1 MNIMT
6 RKWSWLKRSAT
17 SCVEY
22 SKGKLHMLTL
32 IHMRYVC
39 GLCVAVFYLCYT
51 NLFKLWP
58 FDWFSWDQPYV
69 DWFKWDDSIHPLSSA
84 PEPKRRFIP
93 SKWEAKKVLKL
104 VRAIRKGLIKFDK
117 PEEEPN
123 VYLLWGDDS
132 TSDQKSKH
140 LTYIPPPKLK
150 LPGENFLLTFCCFSA
165 SLGNSIFKVLFCT
178 IWLSRTRW
186 IIQSFFGIYSNRGGE
201 SLIWIDVWGRS
212 SKIHS

>member
-1 MNIMT
+1 MSIMM
-6 RKWSWLKRSAT
+6 RKWSWLRKKANSF
-17 SCVEY
+17 VEC
-22 SKGKLHMLTL
+22 SKGKLHMLIS

-39 GLCVAVFYLCYT
+39 VALYLKIH
-51 NLFKLWP
+51 LDIL
-58 FDWFSWDQPYV
+58 DWFSCCCWCQPYV
-69 DWFKWDDSIHPLSSA
+69 DWFKWDDAIHPLSSA

-93 SKWEAKKVLKL
+93 SKWEAKKVVKL

-150 LPGENFLLTFCCFSA
+150 LPGADHSLPALFLECF
-165 SLGNSIFKVLFCT
+165 LICT
-178 IWLSRTRW
+178 TWCFRTRG
-186 IIQSFFGIYSNRGGE
+186 IIQSFFGVHSNRGRE
-201 SLIWIDVWGRS
+201 SLLWVDVWGRS